1 MIYESDIASVRLLD
15 VLALDQGGVCVQTPP
30 RPFSALSFRVKA
42 DTTLAAAGEEH
53 HLTDGCV
60 AFVPAH
66 LAYRRESRRDLLV
79 VVHFEVPGYRT
90 DRIEVLRPRHP
101 ERLEALFRNIH
112 IVWHGREAGYRLR
125 ATAILYDIL
134 AECCRQ
140 GRAEGE
146 SPRPAPPPADVG
158 QVSDMSE
165 VSLRRL
171 DILAECYRQSLP
183 EEGAAA
189 KIRASV
195 EYIHRRFTDPA
206 LTVAEAARASYMS
219 EVYLRRLFKEVHGT
233 SPQRYITA
241 LRLRR
246 AVALLTSGGHTL
258 KEVAYLSGYTDY
270 KYFTTV
276 FKREVGLSPS
286 EYARRGG
293 AGE

>member
-1 MIYESDIASVRLLD
+1 MIYESEIASVRLLD

-60 AFVPAH
+60 AFVPAQ
-66 LAYRRESRRDLLV
+66 LGYRRESRRDLLV
-79 VVHFEVPGYRT
+79 VVHFDAPGYRT

-101 ERLEALFRNIH
+101 ERLEELFRRIH
-112 IVWHGREAGYRLR
+112 IAWHEREAGYRLR

-140 GRAEGE
+140 GRAEGGAP
-146 SPRPAPPPADVG
+146 SVPRPTAEAG
-158 QVSDMSE
+158 AANMSE

-195 EYIHRRFTDPA
+195 EYIHRHFTDPA
-206 LTVAEAARASYMS
+206 LTVAEVARASYMS